1 MGIPM
6 IPNGLWG
13 FPMMMEG
20 HSMKVDDITN
30 GVLVLIRLGVA
41 ARFIFCM
48 IKLIGA
54 DEDAGR
60 YKKRSKNAVLFWI
73 IAESVW
79 AIRDMAY
86 YYYK

>member
-1 MGIPM
+1 MT
-6 IPNGLWG
+6 
-13 FPMMMEG
+13 
-20 HSMKVDDITN
+20 VDDITN
-30 GVLVLIRLGVA
+30 GVMILVRLGVT

-48 IKLIGA
+48 VKLIGA

-60 YKKRSKNAVLFWI
+60 YKKRAKHSVIFWI

-79 AIRDMAY
+79 IIRDLAL

>member
-1 MGIPM
+1 LKI
-6 IPNGLWG
+6 
-13 FPMMMEG
+13 
-20 HSMKVDDITN
+20 DDITN
-30 GVLVLIRLGVA
+30 AILIIVRLGVV

-48 IKLIGA
+48 VKLIGA

-60 YKKRSKNAVLFWI
+60 FKKRAINAVIFWI

-79 AIRDMAY
+79 ILKDLVL